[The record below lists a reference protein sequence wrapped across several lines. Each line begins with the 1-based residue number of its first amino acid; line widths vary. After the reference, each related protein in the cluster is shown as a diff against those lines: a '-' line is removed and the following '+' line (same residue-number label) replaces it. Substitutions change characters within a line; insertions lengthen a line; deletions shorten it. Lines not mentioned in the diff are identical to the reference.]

1 MNQIKVYTV
10 EAERFKLDGGAMF
23 GVVPKAIWN
32 RLNPADDQNL
42 CSWTMRSLLIIES
55 NRKIV
60 IDTGIGNKQGDR
72 FRSFYHPHGDDL
84 STSLFKIGY
93 DPGEITDVII
103 THFHFDHVGGALILD
118 KNNKIVPAFPNATY
132 WTNDIHY
139 QWAYDPNPRE
149 KDSFLKENFV
159 PLKEMGILQSIDVQQ
174 GVQFTDAIS
183 IYFYDGHTEA
193 MMVPHV
199 KLPNGKTLVYAA
211 DLLPSAHHVK
221 MPYIMAYDIRPLIT
235 LEEKESFYE
244 LVANDDHFIFFEH
257 DKDTE
262 CGMIQK
268 SSSGKIEVVNK
279 GDLVSYI
286 SDQYG

>member
-1 MNQIKVYTV
+1 MNHIRVFTA

-32 RLNPADDQNL
+32 RLNPSDEQNL
-42 CSWTMRSLLIIES
+42 CTWTMRSLLIVES
-55 NRKIV
+55 NRKII

-72 FRSFYHPHGDDL
+72 FRSFFHPHGDDL
-84 STSLFKIGY
+84 STSLIKIGY

-118 KNNKIVPAFPNATY
+118 KKNKIVPTFPNATY

-159 PLKEMGILQSIDVQQ
+159 PLKEMGILKSIDVQQ

-199 KLPNGKTLVYAA
+199 KLPNGKTLVYAT

-221 MPYIMAYDIRPLIT
+221 MPYIMAYDIRPLVT
-235 LEEKESFYE
+235 LKEKEIFYE
-244 LVANDDHFIFFEH
+244 IVANEDHFIFFEH
-257 DKDTE
+257 DKDNE
-262 CGMIQK
+262 CGMIQI
-268 SSSGKIEVVNK
+268 SNGGKVEVVNR
-279 GDLVSYI
+279 GDLNSYVYDKI
-286 SDQYG
+286 G